1 MRGTI
6 YQSQW
11 EADVPVPEFDKII
24 VKFIVKFI
32 IKVQPKDGAP
42 ASYIYKTFDVN
53 YRKESTTIYN

>member
-1 MRGTI
+1 MKGTI

-11 EADVPVPEFDKII
+11 ETDVPVPEFDKI
-24 VKFIVKFI
+24 IVKFI